1 MSDFALLHPHEVIER
16 WPALRDLLSKAVEQS
31 NGELSVDDIR
41 TLVLGGK
48 MFIFASEGFA
58 LTCEFIVY
66 PKRTV
71 MIVGFGAGTVPER
84 DNVAMRLKDFA
95 RRGGAVAI
103 QTYCKNPAMTRYYRR
118 WFNLEPTYTLLET
131 PV

>member
-1 MSDFALLHPHEVIER
+1 MSDFALLHPHEVISQWDTLRELLA
-16 WPALRDLLSKAVEQS
+16 PAVAQS

-41 TLVLGGK
+41 RLVLGGK
-48 MFIFASEGFA
+48 MFIFASDKFA
-58 LTCEFIVY
+58 VTCEFVVY

-71 MIVGFGAGTVPER
+71 MLVGFGAGVVPER
-84 DNVAMRLKDFA
+84 TSVATTLRDFA
-95 RRGGAVAI
+95 CRAGAVAI

-118 WFNLEPTYTLLET
+118 WFDLEPTYTLLET